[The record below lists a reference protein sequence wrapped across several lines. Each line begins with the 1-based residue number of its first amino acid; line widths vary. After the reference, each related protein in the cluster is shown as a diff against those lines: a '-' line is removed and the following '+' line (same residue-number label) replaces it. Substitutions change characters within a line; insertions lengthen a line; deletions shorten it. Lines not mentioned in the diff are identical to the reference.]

1 VSWRIGDGRAQLEV
15 RDDGHGMNTDAV
27 SRERYG
33 LVGIRERADAV
44 GAQVTLVSEPEAGT
58 TVLVEL
64 EVPQ

>member
-1 VSWRIGDGRAQLEV
+1 
-15 RDDGHGMNTDAV
+15 MNTDSV

-44 GAQVTLVSEPEAGT
+44 GAQVTLMSEPENGT

-64 EVPQ
+64 EVAQ